1 MKIIAEIDKMRTYA
15 KIMKKNN
22 KMVGFVPTMG
32 ALHGG
37 HAALIQAARKQVDI
51 VIVSI
56 FVNPVQFGPNEDYGK
71 YPRNIKAD
79 EELVRSA
86 GADVI
91 FYPKKEDVYPEG
103 YSTYVGVEGITE
115 RLCGKSRPGHFRGVT
130 TVIAKFF
137 EIIKP
142 DIAYFGLKDAQQA
155 FVIKKMIKDLN
166 MDITLKI
173 MPTVREADG
182 LAMSSRN
189 AYLSPAE
196 RRDAAFLNKALETAR
211 ESVLSGERNSKK
223 IIKIIREIISKATS
237 ARIDYVSVVDTV
249 SFKDMARVKNG
260 ALIALAV
267 YIGKTRL
274 IDNLVVDI
282 TGKASD
288 GEKKG
293 KRRALQA
300 RA

>member
-293 KRRALQA
+293 KRRAVQA